1 MCVVSDDH
9 SRVVLNQQDLVTGSD
24 YINASHVD
32 VSFVLISVVAITVVV
47 IARQVIAISSST
59 VILESNDLI

>member
-24 YINASHVD
+24 YINASHID
-32 VSFVLISVVAITVVV
+32 VSFVLISVVAI
-47 IARQVIAISSST
+47 ARQLIAISSST

>member
-24 YINASHVD
+24 YINASHID
-32 VSFVLISVVAITVVV
+32 VSFVLISVVAI
-47 IARQVIAISSST
+47 ARQLIAISSST
-59 VILESNDLI
+59 VTLESNDII